1 MNKTKRSWL
10 QFRTLR
16 ALTKRLQ
23 RRRAR
28 KPGKAHEKGLTKTKA
43 LPGPTRQMFRQHAFH
58 KPMTILNKR

>member
-28 KPGKAHEKGLTKTKA
+28 KPGKAHAKATA
-43 LPGPTRQMFRQHAFH
+43 LPGPTRQMFRQHTFQ

>member
-16 ALTKRLQ
+16 ALSKRLQ

-28 KPGKAHEKGLTKTKA
+28 KPAKAPAKAMAKTKA

>member
-28 KPGKAHEKGLTKTKA
+28 KPAKAHAKATA
-43 LPGPTRQMFRQHAFH
+43 LPGPTRQMFRQNAIH
-58 KPMTILNKR
+58 KPVTFTENR

>member
-10 QFRTLR
+10 RFRTLR

-28 KPGKAHEKGLTKTKA
+28 KPVKALANPKV
-43 LPGPTRQMFRQHAFH
+43 LPGPTRQMFRQHAFQ
-58 KPMTILNKR
+58 KPMTILSRR

>member
-1 MNKTKRSWL
+1 MDKTKRSWL

-28 KPGKAHEKGLTKTKA
+28 KPGKAHAKGLTKTKA
-43 LPGPTRQMFRQHAFH
+43 LPGPTRQMFRQNVMH
-58 KPMTILNKR
+58 KPVTFTENR